1 MSQDAVTYR
10 LGSCIVKHI
19 RGNVDGFTLDLI
31 SPTAVV
37 SQTTDNGVNVT
48 TGVVDRLSIIK
59 RFNSGEKLLVLL
71 GQVGQLVQKV
81 SPFTGRCALPCV
93 FKRLSSSR
101 HGEVDVLL
109 GAFVDGSDDLFVR
122 GVDDFELSLVDT
134 LDPFA
139 IDEPSGGESLL
150 FEEGFLGIIHRLGID

>member
-1 MSQDAVTYR
+1 MGRPCAKVVTYR

-19 RGNVDGFTLDLI
+19 RGNVNGFTLDLI

-37 SQTTDNGVNVT
+37 SQTTDNGVDVT
-48 TGVVDRLSIIK
+48 AGVVDRLAIIK

-81 SPFTGRCALPCV
+81 SPLTRRCVLPCG
-93 FKRLSSSR
+93 FECLSSSR
-101 HGEVDVLL
+101 YGEVDVLL
-109 GAFVDGSDDLFVR
+109 GSFVDGSDDLFVR
-122 GVDDFELSLVDT
+122 GVDDFELLLVDT

-139 IDEPSGGESLL
+139 IDEPSVGESSL
-150 FEEGFLGIIHRLGID
+150 FEEGFLRKYP